1 MSKAELILKKLE
13 KLAEDKTI
21 QEIHEMIQGLIEEIE
36 RENPSA
42 DLKGIPEFLYL
53 IERRLVER
61 REKKALN

>member
-1 MSKAELILKKLE
+1 MSKVELMLKKLE

-21 QEIHEMIQGLIEEIE
+21 QEIHEMIQGLIEKIE
-36 RENPSA
+36 RENPSE

-61 REKKALN
+61 KEKKALN